1 MKHAEIFSP
10 HRPSGTDW
18 QVLGELELPIGSE
31 CAGVI
36 DIWMREKL
44 RPVKLQT
51 DITNRI
57 VKSAQDAVGHFT
69 ESKGAGA
76 EIGHIHILIFAPIS
90 HKLDEKTWGFFRIE
104 KLESVREA
112 KNPPDHYIE
121 FHLYFEG
128 E

>member
-1 MKHAEIFSP
+1 MKNTEILSSR
-10 HRPSGTDW
+10 RPTRADW

-31 CAGVI
+31 STGVVNT
-36 DIWMREKL
+36 WMREKL
-44 RPVKLQT
+44 RPLNLQV
-51 DITNRI
+51 DFMNRI
-57 VKSAQDAVGHFT
+57 LKSARDAVGRFT

-76 EIGHIHILIFAPIS
+76 EIGQIHILLIAPLS
-90 HKLDEKTWGFFRIE
+90 HKLKEKTWGFFRIE

>member
-1 MKHAEIFSP
+1 MKHAEILSS
-10 HRPSGTDW
+10 RGPSGTDW
-18 QVLGELELPIGSE
+18 QVLGELELPIESE
-31 CAGVI
+31 SAGVI
-36 DIWMREKL
+36 DLWMREKL
-44 RPVKLQT
+44 RPLQLQS
-51 DITNRI
+51 DFMNRI
-57 VKSAQDAVGHFT
+57 LKSAQDAARHFT

-76 EIGHIHILIFAPIS
+76 EIGHLHIRVLAPLS

-112 KNPPDHYIE
+112 KKPPDHYIE